1 MKKILVSI
9 LFLIILVGC
18 ASPEK
23 VEVDNG
29 RYENIS
35 VDRLKTMMDERRDS
49 FLLINTHIPFEGNIP
64 TTDLSIP
71 FNEIRENLDKLPDNK
86 DAEIVLYC
94 RNDPMSRSAAAD
106 LVEQGYTNVKNLEGG
121 FNAWLDA
128 GLPLVREP

>member
-1 MKKILVSI
+1 MKKIMVSI
-9 LFLIILVGC
+9 LFLIILAGC
-18 ASPEK
+18 ASPDK
-23 VEVDNG
+23 VEVNNG
-29 RYENIS
+29 SYENIS
-35 VDRLKTMMDERRDS
+35 VERLKTMMDERRDS

-71 FNEIRENLDKLPDNK
+71 YNEITENLDKLPNNK

-94 RNDPMSRSAAAD
+94 RNDPMSHSAAVD

-121 FNAWLDA
+121 FNAWSDA